1 MRKYGGGIAGS
12 GSTAQMSVSAGC
24 RLSSLSLFILLL
36 GLSEFNHLL
45 RQYLLLVAM
54 DRSDPT

>member
-1 MRKYGGGIAGS
+1 
-12 GSTAQMSVSAGC
+12 MSVSAGC
-24 RLSSLSLFILLL
+24 RLSSLSLFVLLL